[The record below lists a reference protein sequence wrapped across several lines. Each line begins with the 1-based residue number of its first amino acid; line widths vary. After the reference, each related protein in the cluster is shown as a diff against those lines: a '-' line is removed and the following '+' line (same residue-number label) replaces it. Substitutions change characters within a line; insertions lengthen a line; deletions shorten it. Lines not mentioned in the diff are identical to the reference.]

1 MSSVNLSSKNITDSE
16 NIFSSFIE
24 PSKIVS
30 LDLSNNKITKLPDD
44 ISYLSNLKNLSLLN
58 NPLEDYAGIGKSLS
72 TLPKLIDLKLDLT
85 TQENAYL
92 ILSQLPNLLFLNG
105 KSTSDD
111 DEDKNQIDLN
121 DTETDKS
128 SLKSEIP
135 NFNSVTNRITQI
147 LTQRNEKTDEFY
159 TEFQGILEKQINI
172 INNLDNNLP
181 NYVYSTYI
189 QQAKV
194 EIYTYLQN
202 KILNMINTKVDY
214 LLINLLNEV
223 NQYIKKIFGGTVN
236 IIQSIFTKFE
246 ETEKNY
252 KNEINQKDTK
262 IEELS
267 KEIQILNEKINNFN
281 KINENK
287 EEKIEKIEKII
298 LRNNNDN
305 NNIID
310 IKENEYLDNRTE
322 YNNDKS
328 NRDKNSNK
336 DFNIINNNENS
347 NFSISYNDE
356 AKNIIDNLNKANSNK
371 KPKKEEYKIINN
383 VQNLTFNNT
392 KNQNNSEK
400 VKINDNTKI
409 NKNINAEKKT
419 ISEISY
425 IKNNNQNFLNEP
437 SISYQPSI
445 SNLSQYANITNT
457 NPRDLKILIG
467 PVSKRDYSLRQLLET
482 INDIYNSKLD
492 YDKKLIQNNQQK
504 LTMEQF
510 LYQYLNNKYGLKNLV
525 IEYASGIIQ
534 GIKEFSKKNSE
545 VLLFAKILRNELEEQ
560 EILIISKLKETINDF
575 LIYYYQNKYQ
585 YKSKNEINA
594 LVQKCKNGILVEE
607 QWKNIVGY
615 LFSENENDLINLMQK
630 IQKYIDRQNTT
641 IESNKKFGNS
651 ISYQKFIQLII
662 DYQIK
667 LRSIYLKNFNHI
679 FKMLDTDHNGI
690 IFDYE
695 FVKLV
700 EMANVYST
708 REEIEIKTQMMLK
721 QLDKYGTKNII
732 YNDIIELWS
741 KEMTVDQI
749 TGEKLSLLDK
759 LSME

>member
-44 ISYLSNLKNLSLLN
+44 ISYLTNLKNLSLLN

-267 KEIQILNEKINNFN
+267 KEIQILNEKINNIN

-287 EEKIEKIEKII
+287 EEKVEKIEKII
-298 LRNNNDN
+298 LRNNND

-336 DFNIINNNENS
+336 EFNIINNNENS

-392 KNQNNSEK
+392 KNPNNSEK

-425 IKNNNQNFLNEP
+425 IKK
-437 SISYQPSI
+437 SYQPSI

-467 PVSKRDYSLRQLLET
+467 PVSKRDYSLHQLLET

-492 YDKKLIQNNQQK
+492 YDKKLVQNNQQK

-641 IESNKKFGNS
+641 IESNKKYGNS

-679 FKMLDTDHNGI
+679 FKMLDNDHNGI

>member
-24 PSKIVS
+24 PSKIIS

-267 KEIQILNEKINNFN
+267 KEIQILNEKINNIN

-287 EEKIEKIEKII
+287 EEKVEKIEKII
-298 LRNNNDN
+298 LRNNND

>member
-44 ISYLSNLKNLSLLN
+44 ISYLTNLKNLSLLN

-72 TLPKLIDLKLDLT
+72 TLPKLIELKLDLT

-223 NQYIKKIFGGTVN
+223 NQYIKKIFGGTVD

-267 KEIQILNEKINNFN
+267 KEIQILNEKINNIN

-287 EEKIEKIEKII
+287 EEKVEKIEKII
-298 LRNNNDN
+298 LRNNND

-336 DFNIINNNENS
+336 EFNIINNNENS

-392 KNQNNSEK
+392 KNPNNSEK

-492 YDKKLIQNNQQK
+492 YDKKLVQNNQQK

-534 GIKEFSKKNSE
+534 GIKDFSKKNSE

-585 YKSKNEINA
+585 YKSKIEIDT

-615 LFSENENDLINLMQK
+615 LFSENENDLVNLIQR
-630 IQKYIDRQNTT
+630 IQKYIDRQNST
-641 IESNKKFGNS
+641 IESNKKYGNS

-667 LRSIYLKNFNHI
+667 LRSLYLKNFNYI

-721 QLDKYGTKNII
+721 ELDKYGTKNII

>member
-24 PSKIVS
+24 PSKIIS

-44 ISYLSNLKNLSLLN
+44 ISYLTNLKNLSLLN

-159 TEFQGILEKQINI
+159 TEFQGILENQINI

-287 EEKIEKIEKII
+287 EEKIEKII

-336 DFNIINNNENS
+336 EFNIINNNENS

-392 KNQNNSEK
+392 KNPNNSEK

-467 PVSKRDYSLRQLLET
+467 PVSKSDYSLRQLLET

-492 YDKKLIQNNQQK
+492 YDKKLVQNNQQK

-732 YNDIIELWS
+732 YNDIIDLWS
-741 KEMTVDQI
+741 KEMTVD
-749 TGEKLSLLDK
+749 
-759 LSME
+759 

>member
-24 PSKIVS
+24 PSKIIS

-44 ISYLSNLKNLSLLN
+44 ISDLTNLKNLSVLN

-267 KEIQILNEKINNFN
+267 KEIQILNEKINNIN

-287 EEKIEKIEKII
+287 EEKVEKIEKII
-298 LRNNNDN
+298 LRNNND

-336 DFNIINNNENS
+336 EFNIINNNENS

-392 KNQNNSEK
+392 KNPNNSEK

-492 YDKKLIQNNQQK
+492 YDKKLLQNNQQK

-732 YNDIIELWS
+732 YNDIIDLWS